1 VTQTLLEPFS
11 AVALPESADPAAAS
25 AAAYANEVVELLSG
39 LLLSLVRE
47 RQPEVEPVLRGERSA
62 TELSPE
68 LLARTLQ
75 VQGLWFQLLSIAEQN
90 AAMRRRRQ
98 IEADRGYEQLRGT
111 FAQVISG
118 ASGAGV
124 RAEEIRNLLEVLR
137 VRPVITAHPTEAK
150 RVTVLEKHRRIYR
163 RLVDLES
170 PRWTPRER
178 QALIQGLQ
186 NEIELLWNT
195 GELRLAK
202 PTVPQEVFWGLHF
215 FNETLFEAVPDLLEK
230 LERALAHAYP
240 GEAFRV
246 PPFFQFGSWIG
257 GDRDGNPF
265 VTNEVTRST
274 LLQNRVTG
282 LRRYR
287 RRLSDLVRALS
298 ITERAMPVSSAFRT
312 ALQRALAASGEGDEI
327 AARNPGEVF
336 RQYLVCMAR
345 RIDAMIG
352 AAEQGVLAGASGYAS
367 SDALAGD
374 LRLIEDALCE
384 AGSTSLAATLVR
396 PVRREVESFRFSTV
410 RLDVREN
417 TTRLNAALADLW
429 RQSDRGSGAA
439 ADGRSD
445 GKTEAPDQQSDAW
458 RQWLVAELARP
469 LPAEGFTTAL
479 PPESAETLGMFQLV
493 RQLRDQIDREAF
505 GSFVLSMTRSV
516 TDVLGAYLLAK
527 MAGLYADGAGVES
540 CTLPIVPLFETID
553 DLQRAP
559 AIMRELLAVPLVRR
573 SIRAQG
579 GVQEVMIG
587 YSDSNKDGGFLSSN
601 WELSKA
607 QIKLTR
613 LGKEAGVP
621 IAFFH
626 GRGGSVSRGGAPT
639 GRAIAAQPAGSIQGR
654 MRITEQGEVVSFK
667 YANRGTAQYQI
678 ELLAAS
684 VVEHSLKSERE
695 KALVP
700 TAEFDEAMEAL
711 SGAAQASYRQLI
723 DHPDLLPY
731 YQAASPIE
739 ELSML
744 NLGSRPARRFG
755 ARSLSDLRA
764 IPWVFA
770 WSQNRHFVPGWYG
783 VGSGILTFLEVR
795 GERGAAL
802 LERMFN
808 ESRLFRLI
816 VDEVEKTLTYVDL
829 DIAHEYAELVPD
841 AAVRANIL
849 GLVEEEYHRTVQAVL
864 RISGGRELVE
874 RYPRFRRR
882 LARRL
887 PTINQVSRQQIELLR
902 RFRESGGDK
911 SQEEQ
916 LSALLLSINTIA
928 AGFGATG

>member
-1 VTQTLLEPFS
+1 MTHTALEPFS
-11 AVALPESADPAAAS
+11 TDSLPESADPAAAS
-25 AAAYANEVVELLSG
+25 AAAYAQEVVELLST
-39 LLLSLVRE
+39 LLLDLVRE
-47 RQPEVEPVLRGERSA
+47 RQPEVESVLRGERQPSS
-62 TELSPE
+62 LSPE

-75 VQGLWFQLLSIAEQN
+75 VQGIWFQLLSIAEQN

-98 IEADRGYEQLRGT
+98 IEIERGYDQLRGT
-111 FAQVISG
+111 FAQVVSSAAGSG
-118 ASGAGV
+118 V
-124 RAEEIRNLLEVLR
+124 KPLEIRELLDVLR
-137 VRPVITAHPTEAK
+137 IRPVITAHPTEAR

-178 QALIQGLQ
+178 QSLVDGLR
-186 NEIELLWNT
+186 NEIELLWTT

-215 FNETLFEAVPDLLEK
+215 FNETLFEAVPDLLDK

-240 GEAFRV
+240 GEQFKI
-246 PPFFQFGSWIG
+246 PPFFQFGSWVG

-265 VTNEVTRST
+265 VTNDVTRST
-274 LLQNRVTG
+274 ILENRLTG

-287 RRLSDLVRALS
+287 RRLSELVRALS
-298 ITERAMPVSSAFRT
+298 ITERAMPVPDTFR
-312 ALQRALAASGEGDEI
+312 QALARELAATGEGEEI
-327 AARNPGEVF
+327 AARNPGEIF
-336 RQYLVCMAR
+336 RQYLACMGR
-345 RIDAMIG
+345 RLDVMI
-352 AAEQGVLAGASGYAS
+352 AASERGETSPDSAGYAS
-367 SDALAGD
+367 AEALIAD
-374 LRLIEDALCE
+374 LRLIEDALQS
-384 AGSTSLAATLVR
+384 AGSASLASLLVR

-410 RLDVREN
+410 RLDAREN
-417 TTRLNAALADLW
+417 TTKLNAALADLW
-429 RQSDRGSGAA
+429 RVADGKTGGP
-439 ADGRSD
+439 ADGRTEIVVPEQDSD
-445 GKTEAPDQQSDAW
+445 EW
-458 RQWLVAELARP
+458 RQWIAAELARP
-469 LPAEGFTTAL
+469 LSPGGPPPAL
-479 PPESAETLGMFQLV
+479 PSDSAETLGMFQLIG
-493 RQLRDQIDREAF
+493 QLREEIDREAF
-505 GSFVLSMTRSV
+505 GAFVLSMTRNV
-516 TDVLGAYLLAK
+516 ADVLGAYLLAK
-527 MAGLYADGAGVES
+527 TAGLFGDTAGVES
-540 CTLPIVPLFETID
+540 STLPIVPLFETIE

-559 AIMRELLAVPLVRR
+559 AIMKELLAVPLVRR
-573 SIRAQG
+573 SVRAQG

-587 YSDSNKDGGFLSSN
+587 YSDSNKDGGFLTSN

-613 LGKEAGVP
+613 LGRESGVP

-639 GRAIAAQPAGSIQGR
+639 GRAIAAQPAGSIDGR

-684 VVEHSLKSERE
+684 VMEHTLKSERE
-695 KALVP
+695 KALLP
-700 TAEFDEAMEAL
+700 AAEFDEAMEAL
-711 SGAAQASYRQLI
+711 SGAAQAAYRGLV
-723 DHPDLLPY
+723 DHPDLLAY
-731 YQAASPIE
+731 YQAASPLE
-739 ELSML
+739 EISLL
-744 NLGSRPARRFG
+744 NMGSRPARRFG

-783 VGSGILTFLEVR
+783 VGSGILTFLQVR
-795 GERGAAL
+795 GPRGAAL
-802 LERMFN
+802 LDRMFT

-816 VDEVEKTLTYVDL
+816 VDEVEKTLAYVDL
-829 DIAHEYAELVPD
+829 GIAREYAELVPD
-841 AAVRANIL
+841 SGVRSNIL
-849 GLVEEEYHRTVQAVL
+849 TLVEEEYHRTIEAVL
-864 RISGGRELVE
+864 RISGGKELAE

-911 SQEEQ
+911 TQEEQ
-916 LSALLLSINTIA
+916 LSALLLSINCIA

>member
-1 VTQTLLEPFS
+1 VTHTAVEPFS
-11 AVALPESADPAAAS
+11 AVSLPESTDPAAAS
-25 AAAYANEVVELLSG
+25 AATYANEVVELLSG
-39 LLLSLVRE
+39 LLLDLVRR
-47 RQPEVEPVLRGERSA
+47 RQPELEPVLRGERPAS
-62 TELSPE
+62 ELSPE
-68 LLARTLQ
+68 LLARALQ
-75 VQGLWFQLLSIAEQN
+75 VQGIWFQLLSIAEQN

-98 IEADRGYEQLRGT
+98 SEAERGYEQVRGT
-111 FAQVISG
+111 FAQVMSSAAEMGIPPTE
-118 ASGAGV
+118 V
-124 RAEEIRNLLEVLR
+124 RALLEILR
-137 VRPVITAHPTEAK
+137 IRPVITAHPTEAK

-178 QALIQGLQ
+178 QALVDGLQ
-186 NEIELLWNT
+186 NEIELLWIT

-215 FNETLFEAVPDLLEK
+215 FNETLFEAVPDLLDK
-230 LERALAHAYP
+230 LERALASTYP
-240 GEAFRV
+240 DERFHI
-246 PPFFQFGSWIG
+246 PSFFQFGSWVG

-265 VTNEVTRST
+265 VTNDVTRST
-274 LLQNRVTG
+274 LLENRLTG

-287 RRLSDLVRALS
+287 SRLGDLVRALS
-298 ITERAMPVSSAFRT
+298 ITERAIPVSDAFR
-312 ALQRALAASGEGDEI
+312 RALERELTATGEGDEI

-336 RQYLVCMAR
+336 RQYLACMMR
-345 RIDAMIG
+345 RLDVMITG
-352 AAEQGVLAGASGYAS
+352 AERGELAPNPVGYAS
-367 SDALAGD
+367 AEALVSD
-374 LRLIEDALCE
+374 LRLIEDALTE
-384 AGSTSLAATLVR
+384 AGSASLASTLVR

-429 RQSDRGSGAA
+429 KQ
-439 ADGRSD
+439 ADGPGTR
-445 GKTEAPDQQSDAW
+445 GAGGGGEVPEQSSEVW
-458 RQWLVAELARP
+458 RQWVAGELARP
-469 LPAEGFTTAL
+469 LAPGAAAPAL
-479 PPESAETLGMFQLV
+479 PPDSAETLGMFQLV
-493 RQLRDQIDREAF
+493 RDLREEIDREAF
-505 GSFVLSMTRSV
+505 GAFVLSMTRSV
-516 TDVLGAYLLAK
+516 SDVLGAYLLAK
-527 MAGLYADGAGVES
+527 TAGLYTDAAGTES
-540 CTLPIVPLFETID
+540 CTLPIVPLFETIE

-559 AIMRELLAVPLVRR
+559 AIMRELLSVPLVRR
-573 SIRAQG
+573 SVRAQG

-587 YSDSNKDGGFLSSN
+587 YSDSNKDGGFLTSN

-613 LGKEAGVP
+613 LGKELGVP

-667 YANRGTAQYQI
+667 YANRGTAQYQL

-700 TAEFDEAMEAL
+700 TAEFDEVMEAL
-711 SGAAQASYRQLI
+711 SGAAQASYRRLI
-723 DHPDLLPY
+723 DHPDLFAY
-731 YQAASPIE
+731 YQAASPLE
-739 ELSML
+739 EISLL

-783 VGSGILTFLEVR
+783 VGSGILTFLQVR
-795 GERGAAL
+795 GQRGAAML
-802 LERMFN
+802 DRMFT

-816 VDEVEKTLTYVDL
+816 VDEVEKTLAYVDL
-829 DIAHEYAELVPD
+829 EIVREYAELVPD
-841 AAVRANIL
+841 AGVRTNIL
-849 GLVEEEYHRTVQAVL
+849 EMVEDEYHRTVEAVL
-864 RISGGRELVE
+864 RISGGTQLVE

-916 LSALLLSINTIA
+916 LSALLLSINCIA

>member
-1 VTQTLLEPFS
+1 VTQTAVEPFS
-11 AVALPESADPAAAS
+11 AVSLPESTDPAAAS

-39 LLLSLVRE
+39 LLLDLVRR
-47 RQPEVEPVLRGERSA
+47 RQPELEPVLRGERPAS
-62 TELSPE
+62 ELSPE
-68 LLARTLQ
+68 LLARALQ
-75 VQGLWFQLLSIAEQN
+75 VQGIWFQLLSIAEQN

-98 IEADRGYEQLRGT
+98 TEAERGYEQLRGT
-111 FAQVISG
+111 FAQVMSSAAEMGIPPSE
-118 ASGAGV
+118 V
-124 RAEEIRNLLEVLR
+124 RALLEILR
-137 VRPVITAHPTEAK
+137 IRPVITAHPTEAK

-178 QALIQGLQ
+178 QALVEGLQ
-186 NEIELLWNT
+186 NEIELLWMT

-215 FNETLFEAVPDLLEK
+215 FNETLFEAVPDLLDK
-230 LERALAHAYP
+230 LERALARAYP
-240 GEAFRV
+240 GESFQV
-246 PPFFQFGSWIG
+246 PSFFQFGSWVG

-265 VTNEVTRST
+265 VTNDVTRST
-274 LLQNRVTG
+274 LLENRLTV

-287 RRLSDLVRALS
+287 RRLGDLVRALS
-298 ITERAMPVSSAFRT
+298 ITERAVPVSDTFRQ
-312 ALQRALAASGEGDEI
+312 ALERELAATGEGDEI

-336 RQYLVCMAR
+336 RQYLACMVR
-345 RIDAMIG
+345 RLDLMITG
-352 AAEQGVLAGASGYAS
+352 AERGELVPNPAGYPSAE
-367 SDALAGD
+367 ALVAD
-374 LRLIEDALCE
+374 LRLIEDAL
-384 AGSTSLAATLVR
+384 AAGGSTSLASTLVR

-429 RQSDRGSGAA
+429 SA
-439 ADGRSD
+439 ADGPGTRAA
-445 GKTEAPDQQSDAW
+445 GGGGQLPEQSSEAW
-458 RQWLVAELARP
+458 RQWIAGEVVRP
-469 LPAEGFTTAL
+469 LPPGAAAPPL

-493 RQLRDQIDREAF
+493 RDLRAEIDREAV
-505 GSFVLSMTRSV
+505 GAFVLSMTRSV
-516 TDVLGAYLLAK
+516 SDVLGAYLLAK
-527 MAGLYADGAGVES
+527 TAGLYADAAGTES
-540 CTLPIVPLFETID
+540 CTLPIVPLFETIE

-559 AIMRELLAVPLVRR
+559 AIMRELLSVPLVRR
-573 SIRAQG
+573 SVRAQS

-587 YSDSNKDGGFLSSN
+587 YSDSNKDGGFLTSN

-613 LGKEAGVP
+613 LGKELGVP

-667 YANRGTAQYQI
+667 YANRGTAQYQL

-684 VVEHSLKSERE
+684 VLEHSLKSERE

-711 SGAAQASYRQLI
+711 SGAAQASYRGLI
-723 DHPDLLPY
+723 DHPDLFAY
-731 YQAASPIE
+731 YQAASPLE
-739 ELSML
+739 EISLL

-783 VGSGILTFLEVR
+783 VGSGILTFLQVR
-795 GERGAAL
+795 GPRGAAL
-802 LERMFN
+802 LDRMFT

-816 VDEVEKTLTYVDL
+816 VDEVEKTLAYVDL
-829 DIAHEYAELVPD
+829 EIAREYAELVPD
-841 AAVRANIL
+841 AGVRNRIL
-849 GLVEEEYHRTVQAVL
+849 ELVEEEYHRTVEAVL
-864 RISGGRELVE
+864 RISGGSQLVE

-911 SQEEQ
+911 TQEEQ
-916 LSALLLSINTIA
+916 LSALLLSINCIA

>member
-1 VTQTLLEPFS
+1 MTHTALEPFS
-11 AVALPESADPAAAS
+11 ADSLPESADPAAAS
-25 AAAYANEVVELLSG
+25 AAQYAQEVVELLST
-39 LLLSLVRE
+39 LLLDLVRE
-47 RQPEVEPVLRGERSA
+47 RQPEVESVLRGERPAASL
-62 TELSPE
+62 TPE

-75 VQGLWFQLLSIAEQN
+75 VQGIWFQLLSIAEQN

-98 IEADRGYEQLRGT
+98 VEIERGYDQLRGT
-111 FAQVISG
+111 FAQVASSAA
-118 ASGAGV
+118 ASGVPAQ
-124 RAEEIRNLLEVLR
+124 EIRDLLKVLR
-137 VRPVITAHPTEAK
+137 IRPVITAHPTEAR

-178 QALIQGLQ
+178 QALVQGLR
-186 NEIELLWNT
+186 NEIELLWTT

-240 GEAFRV
+240 TEKFEV
-246 PPFFQFGSWIG
+246 PPFFQFGSWVG

-265 VTNEVTRST
+265 VTNEVTRGT
-274 LLQNRVTG
+274 ILENRLTG

-298 ITERAMPVSSAFRT
+298 ITERAMVIPETFR
-312 ALQRALAASGEGDEI
+312 QALARELAATGEGEEI
-327 AARNPGEVF
+327 AVRNPGEIF
-336 RQYLVCMAR
+336 RQYLVCMGR
-345 RIDAMIG
+345 RLDVMI
-352 AAEQGVLAGASGYAS
+352 AASERGQTAPDPAGYAS
-367 SDALAGD
+367 AEALITD
-374 LRLIEDALCE
+374 LRAIEDVLAS
-384 AGSTSLAATLVR
+384 AGSPSLANTLVR

-410 RLDVREN
+410 RLDAREN
-417 TTRLNAALADLW
+417 TTKLNAALSDLW
-429 RQSDRGSGAA
+429 KATAGQGGAEVPDSGS
-439 ADGRSD
+439 
-445 GKTEAPDQQSDAW
+445 EAW
-458 RQWLVAELARP
+458 RQWLATELARP
-469 LPAEGFTTAL
+469 LSPGVQDPEL
-479 PPESAETLGMFQLV
+479 PSDSAETLGMFQLV
-493 RQLRDQIDREAF
+493 RQLREEVDREAF
-505 GSFVLSMTRSV
+505 GTFVLSMTRSV
-516 TDVLGAYLLAK
+516 SDILGAYLLAK
-527 MAGLYADGAGVES
+527 TGGLFADTAGIES
-540 CTLPIVPLFETID
+540 STLPIVPLFETIE

-559 AIMRELLAVPLVRR
+559 TIMKELLSVPLVRR
-573 SIRAQG
+573 SVRAQG

-587 YSDSNKDGGFLSSN
+587 YSDSNKDGGFLTSN

-613 LGKEAGVP
+613 VGQESGVP

-684 VVEHSLKSERE
+684 VMEHSLKSERE
-695 KALVP
+695 KALLP

-711 SGAAQASYRQLI
+711 SGAAQASYRGLV
-723 DHPDLLPY
+723 DHPDLFAY
-731 YQAASPIE
+731 YQTASPLE
-739 ELSML
+739 EISLL
-744 NLGSRPARRFG
+744 NMGSRPARRFG

-770 WSQNRHFVPGWYG
+770 WSQNRHFIPGWYG
-783 VGSGILTFLEVR
+783 VGSGILTFLQIR
-795 GERGAAL
+795 GQRGSAL
-802 LERMFN
+802 LDRMFT

-829 DIAHEYAELVPD
+829 DIAREYAELVPE
-841 AAVRANIL
+841 ASARSNIL
-849 GLVEEEYHRTVQAVL
+849 TLVEEEYHRTVEAVL
-864 RISGGRELVE
+864 RISGGKELVE

-911 SQEEQ
+911 TQEEQ
-916 LSALLLSINTIA
+916 LSALLLSINCIA

>member
-1 VTQTLLEPFS
+1 MTHTLVDPFS
-11 AVALPESADPAAAS
+11 PVALPESADPASAS
-25 AAAYANEVVELLSG
+25 AAAYANEVVDLLSG
-39 LLLSLVRE
+39 LLLGLVRQ
-47 RQPEVEPVLRGERSA
+47 RQPELEPALRGERPAS
-62 TELSPE
+62 ELGPD
-68 LLARTLQ
+68 LMARTLQ

-98 IEADRGYEQLRGT
+98 TEAERGYNQVRGT
-111 FAQVISG
+111 FAQVISSA
-118 ASGAGV
+118 ASAKV
-124 RAEEIRNLLEVLR
+124 SAEEIRRLLEILR

-202 PTVPQEVFWGLHF
+202 PTVPQEVFWALHF
-215 FNETLFEAVPDLLEK
+215 FNETLFDSVPDLLEK
-230 LERALAHAYP
+230 LERTLAEFYP
-240 GEAFRV
+240 DESFQVR
-246 PPFFQFGSWIG
+246 PFFQFGSWVG

-265 VTNEVTRST
+265 VTNDITRST
-274 LLQNRVTG
+274 LLENRLTG

-287 RRLSDLVRALS
+287 RRVGELVRALS
-298 ITERAMPVSSAFRT
+298 ITERAMPVPDDFRA
-312 ALQRALAASGEGDEI
+312 ALEQQLGSSGEGDEI

-336 RQYLVCMAR
+336 RQYLACMLR
-345 RIDAMIG
+345 RLDLMVT
-352 AAEQGVLAGASGYAS
+352 AAERGLVVTGPDGYAS
-367 SDALAGD
+367 ADALAND
-374 LRLIEDALCE
+374 LRRIEDALTS
-384 AGSTSLAATLVR
+384 AGSSSLAGMLVR

-417 TTRLNAALADLW
+417 TTKLRTALADLW
-429 RQSDRGSGAA
+429 HQAGRRTDEAIPEDGSPEWRKWI
-439 ADGRSD
+439 AD
-445 GKTEAPDQQSDAW
+445 
-458 RQWLVAELARP
+458 ELARP
-469 LPAEGFTTAL
+469 LPATPQRLEL
-479 PPESAETLGMFQLV
+479 PAESAETLGMFQLV
-493 RQLRDQIDREAF
+493 RQLREEIDREAF
-505 GSFVLSMTRSV
+505 GAFVLSMTRSV
-516 TDVLGAYLLAK
+516 SDILGAYLMAK
-527 MAGLYADGAGVES
+527 RAGLFADTAGVES

-559 AIMRELLAVPLVRR
+559 AIMRELLSVPLVRR

-587 YSDSNKDGGFLSSN
+587 YSDSNKDGGFLTSN

-613 LGKEAGVP
+613 VGQEAGVP
-621 IAFFH
+621 ISFFH

-711 SGAAQASYRQLI
+711 SGAAQACYRGLI
-723 DHPDLLPY
+723 DHPDLLTY
-731 YQAASPIE
+731 YQAASPLE

-783 VGSGILTFLEVR
+783 VGSGILTFLQVR
-795 GERGAAL
+795 GERGATL
-802 LERMFN
+802 LNRMFT

-829 DIAHEYAELVPD
+829 DIAREYAELVPD
-841 AAVRANIL
+841 PAVRRAIL
-849 GLVEEEYHRTVQAVL
+849 AMVEEEYQRTVEAVL
-864 RISGGRELVE
+864 KISGGRELVE

>member
-1 VTQTLLEPFS
+1 VTHTLLEPFS
-11 AVALPESADPAAAS
+11 SVGLPESPDPASAS

-39 LLLSLVRE
+39 LLLGLVRD
-47 RQPEVEPVLRGERSA
+47 RQPEVESVLRGERPPA
-62 TELSPE
+62 ELSPE

-75 VQGLWFQLLSIAEQN
+75 VQGIWFQLLSVAEQN

-98 IEADRGYEQLRGT
+98 IEAERGQDQLRGT
-111 FAQVISG
+111 FAHVIGEAAAARVPPQSL
-118 ASGAGV
+118 
-124 RAEEIRNLLEVLR
+124 RDLLEVLR

-178 QALIQGLQ
+178 QSLVDGLR
-186 NEIELLWNT
+186 NEIELLWTT

-215 FNETLFEAVPDLLEK
+215 FNETLFEAVPDLLDK
-230 LERALAHAYP
+230 LERALALSYP
-240 GEAFRV
+240 EERFQV
-246 PPFFQFGSWIG
+246 PPFLQFGSWVG

-265 VTNEVTRST
+265 VTNHVTRST
-274 LLQNRVTG
+274 LLENRLTA

-287 RRLSDLVRALS
+287 RRLADLVGALS
-298 ITERAMPVSSAFRT
+298 ITERAIAVSDTFRA
-312 ALQRALAASGEGDEI
+312 ALTRALEASGDAEGI

-336 RQYLVCMAR
+336 RQLLACMVAR
-345 RIDAMIG
+345 VDVMI
-352 AAEQGVLAGASGYAS
+352 ASAERGQASAGAEGYQSA
-367 SDALAGD
+367 DALAGD
-374 LRLIEDALCE
+374 LRLIEDQLV
-384 AGSTSLAATLVR
+384 AGGSLSLAAMLVR

-410 RLDVREN
+410 RLDLREN
-417 TTRLNAALADLW
+417 TTKLNAALADLW
-429 RQSDRGSGAA
+429 READRRTGAPA
-439 ADGRSD
+439 AG
-445 GKTEAPDQQSDAW
+445 TEPEAPDQSSEEW
-458 RQWLVAELARP
+458 RQWISAELARP
-469 LPAEGFTTAL
+469 LSQDARLPELPA
-479 PPESAETLGMFQLV
+479 ESAETLGMFRLV
-493 RQLRDQIDREAF
+493 RDLREEIDREAF
-505 GSFVLSMTRSV
+505 GSFILSMTRSV
-516 TDVLGAYLLAK
+516 SDILGGYLMAK
-527 MAGLYADGAGVES
+527 HAGLFADAPAVES
-540 CTLPIVPLFETID
+540 CTLPIVPLFETIE

-559 AIMRELLAVPLVRR
+559 AIMRELLTIPLVRR
-573 SIRAQG
+573 SVRSQG

-587 YSDSNKDGGFLSSN
+587 YSDSNKDGGFLTSN

-613 LGKEAGVP
+613 VGKEAGIP
-621 IAFFH
+621 ISFFH

-667 YANRGTAQYQI
+667 YANRGTAQYQL

-684 VVEHSLKSERE
+684 VVEHTLKSEGE

-731 YQAASPIE
+731 YQAASPLE
-739 ELSML
+739 EISLL

-755 ARSLSDLRA
+755 ARSLNDLRA

-795 GERGAAL
+795 GRRGAAL
-802 LERMFN
+802 LDRMFA

-829 DIAHEYAELVPD
+829 DIAREYAELVPD
-841 AAVRANIL
+841 PAARAVIL
-849 GLVEEEYHRTVQAVL
+849 GMVEEEYHRTVEAVL
-864 RISGGRELVE
+864 RISGGHELVK

-902 RFRESGGDK
+902 RFRESGSDK
-911 SQEEQ
+911 TQEEQ

>member
-1 VTQTLLEPFS
+1 VTHTLLEPFS
-11 AVALPESADPAAAS
+11 IAALPESVDPAAAS

-39 LLLSLVRE
+39 LLLGLVRE
-47 RQPEVEPVLRGERSA
+47 RQPEVEPVLRGERPVS
-62 TELSPE
+62 ELSPE

-98 IEADRGYEQLRGT
+98 IEAERGHDQLRGT
-111 FAQVISG
+111 FANVISS
-118 ASGAGV
+118 AAV
-124 RAEEIRNLLEVLR
+124 AKLPAEEIRELLGILR
-137 VRPVITAHPTEAK
+137 VRPVLTAHPTEAK

-178 QALIQGLQ
+178 QALIDTLR

-215 FNETLFEAVPDLLEK
+215 FNETLFEAVPDLLDKVEK
-230 LERALAHAYP
+230 ALAQFYP
-240 GEAFRV
+240 DEPFKV
-246 PPFFQFGSWIG
+246 PAFFQFGSWIG

-274 LLQNRVTG
+274 LLENRLTSM
-282 LRRYR
+282 RRYR
-287 RRLSDLVRALS
+287 RRLGELLRDLSV
-298 ITERAMPVSSAFRT
+298 TERAMPVSDRFRSALERE
-312 ALQRALAASGEGDEI
+312 LAASGQGDEI
-327 AARNPGEVF
+327 ALRNPGEVF
-336 RQYLVCMAR
+336 RQYLACMLR
-345 RIDAMIG
+345 RIDIMI
-352 AAEQGVLAGASGYAS
+352 ASTEQGQLSATPAGYPSA
-367 SDALAGD
+367 DAMVSD
-374 LRLIEDALCE
+374 LRLIEDTLNS
-384 AGSTSLAATLVR
+384 AGCRSIASTLVR

-410 RLDVREN
+410 RLDLREN

-429 RQSDRGSGAA
+429 RSG
-439 ADGRSD
+439 GRTI
-445 GKTEAPDQQSDAW
+445 GRPEEVPDQSSEQW
-458 RQWLVAELARP
+458 RQWLATELARP
-469 LPAEGFTTAL
+469 LTSSTTIPDL
-479 PPESAETLGMFQLV
+479 PPDSAETLGMFRLV
-493 RQLRDQIDREAF
+493 RELREVIDREAF
-505 GSFVLSMTRSV
+505 GAFVLSMTRSV
-516 TDVLGAYLLAK
+516 SDVLGAYLLAK
-527 MAGLYADGAGVES
+527 LGGLFADTAGVES
-540 CTLPIVPLFETID
+540 CTLPIVPLFETIE

-559 AIMRELLAVPLVRR
+559 AIMRELLTVPLVRR
-573 SIRAQG
+573 SVRAQG

-587 YSDSNKDGGFLSSN
+587 YSDSNKDGGFLTSN

-607 QIKLTR
+607 QVKLTR
-613 LGKEAGVP
+613 LGKELGVP

-695 KALVP
+695 KALLP
-700 TAEFDEAMEAL
+700 TTEFDEAMEAL
-711 SGAAQASYRQLI
+711 SGAAEASYRGLVG
-723 DHPDLLPY
+723 HPDLLAY
-731 YQAASPIE
+731 YQAASPLE
-739 ELSML
+739 EISLL

-795 GERGAAL
+795 GQRGAAL
-802 LERMFN
+802 LDRMYN
-808 ESRLFRLI
+808 DSRLFRLI

-829 DIAHEYAELVPD
+829 DIAREYAELVPD
-841 AAVRANIL
+841 SVVRSNIL
-849 GLVEEEYHRTVQAVL
+849 VLVEQEYHRTVEAVL
-864 RISGGRELVE
+864 RLTKGKDLAE
-874 RYPRFRRR
+874 RFPRFRRR

-911 SQEEQ
+911 TQEEQ

-928 AGFGATG
+928 AAFGATG